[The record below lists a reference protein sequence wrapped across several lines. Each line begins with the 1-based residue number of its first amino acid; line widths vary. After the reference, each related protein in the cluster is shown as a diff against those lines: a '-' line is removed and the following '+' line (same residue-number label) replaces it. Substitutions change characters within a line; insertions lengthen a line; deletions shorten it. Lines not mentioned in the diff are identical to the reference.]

1 MAAHSLTLDHLV
13 VAARTLEE
21 GVAYVAD
28 TLGIEPAGGG
38 AHPSM
43 RTHNR
48 LFGLWGR
55 AYLEVIAADPDAPAP
70 ADGRPRPRLFG
81 LDDPAKIG
89 RAHV

>member
-1 MAAHSLTLDHLV
+1 MAAHSLKLDHLV

-48 LFGLWGR
+48 LFGLWG
-55 AYLEVIAADPDAPAP
+55 LSLIH
-70 ADGRPRPRLFG
+70 
-81 LDDPAKIG
+81 I
-89 RAHV
+89 

>member
-70 ADGRPRPRLFG
+70 E
-81 LDDPAKIG
+81 IG